1 MSNWPTWLPLRKD
14 LMDLS
19 PYGAPQI
26 NNVTSLNTNE
36 NPFPLPEEVV
46 DSILGELPE
55 VLHSLNRYPD
65 RDANRLRDA
74 LAKYVNRNSKTA
86 FTIENIWAANGS
98 NEILQTLVLACG
110 HGGVLGFTPSYS
122 MHPLITKVCGARWIN
137 GLRDEDFSLD
147 IKKATNQIK
156 LEKPSI
162 VFLTTPNNPTGGII
176 TIEAIKE
183 LAQSAKLVG
192 ALLVVDEAY
201 AEFSNETSAV
211 SLIPNFENIVV
222 VRTMSKAFALA
233 GARIGYLIGNSKI
246 VEVALI
252 TRLPYH
258 LSTQSQAIAIVALEN
273 YDLLQKEVDLLI
285 SERERVISDLIGMG
299 FKVLPSSANFL
310 LFSGFKGSSLEVWK
324 SLLDKKVLIR
334 DVGIPNFLRTT
345 IGTPEENNQFLAA
358 ISAHRP

>member
-1 MSNWPTWLPLRKD
+1 MNKL
-14 LMDLS
+14 
-19 PYGAPQI
+19 
-26 NNVTSLNTNE
+26 
-36 NPFPLPEEVV
+36 
-46 DSILGELPE
+46 
-55 VLHSLNRYPD
+55 
-65 RDANRLRDA
+65 
-74 LAKYVNRNSKTA
+74 
-86 FTIENIWAANGS
+86 
-98 NEILQTLVLACG
+98 
-110 HGGVLGFTPSYS
+110 
-122 MHPLITKVCGARWIN
+122 TKNDYNC
-137 GLRDEDFSLD
+137 
-147 IKKATNQIK
+147 
-156 LEKPSI
+156 
-162 VFLTTPNNPTGGII
+162 
-176 TIEAIKE
+176 
-183 LAQSAKLVG
+183 
-192 ALLVVDEAY
+192 Y
-201 AEFSNETSAV
+201 
-211 SLIPNFENIVV
+211 IPNFENIVV

-258 LSTQSQAIAIVALEN
+258 LSAQSQAIAIVALKN